1 VFRVFF
7 SREITG
13 LSVERG
19 KTAEKYTK
27 YTRKIQEGKDKT
39 MQTQVNGR
47 ELVEK
52 FWQEKMQAHP
62 KFYARLNITKGILD
76 FFFGGHVIPW
86 ALYKALMFSS
96 RVADGVL
103 MAAALW
109 ITAINVAP
117 QFMTGLVGGA
127 DSASNLSSLSLLA
140 FSLLPELITVAAL
153 VLTIKHIITFCKRR
167 VWNNPAWAW
176 ATLYA
181 IPTLTFLSMTI
192 WTISSFVS
200 HDGAAH
206 ITGGL
211 LVTRCLAA
219 WGYSFVEILFFELGR
234 QSMVEADEK
243 AKLRKENE
251 DLRNTHA
258 EEMQKLTADLEQ
270 HSADFR
276 SQYAALSAE
285 LDAERMR
292 NQFAEKARTSAPAP
306 ADHPQPAQQKSAPK
320 SADQTRKKPAEK
332 EPQDDAKVLEIGAK
346 GAAIKKRNAKILE
359 LKAENSALSNR
370 EIAAQVGCDEK
381 TVRLFLRKKDAEFP
395 QNSGE
400 YSAVN
405 Q

>member
-1 VFRVFF
+1 M
-7 SREITG
+7 
-13 LSVERG
+13 
-19 KTAEKYTK
+19 
-27 YTRKIQEGKDKT
+27 D
-39 MQTQVNGR
+39 TQINGR
-47 ELVEK
+47 ELVAQ

-62 KFYARLNITKGILD
+62 KFYAVLNIIKGVFE

-86 ALYKALMFSS
+86 ALYKLLMFSS

-117 QFMTGLVGGA
+117 QFMTGLVGGTESA
-127 DSASNLSSLSLLA
+127 DNLSSLALLA

-167 VWNNPAWAW
+167 EWNNPAWAW
-176 ATLYA
+176 AALYA

-234 QSMVEADEK
+234 QSMIEADER

-251 DLRNTHA
+251 DLRNDLAERQQKSSVDAKENEALQGRKSALA
-258 EEMQKLTADLEQ
+258 EELLAEKQKADLPHPQE
-270 HSADFR
+270 S
-276 SQYAALSAE
+276 
-285 LDAERMR
+285 DAH
-292 NQFAEKARTSAPAP
+292 SAPAKPENPPSP
-306 ADHPQPAQQKSAPK
+306 A
-320 SADQTRKKPAEK
+320 RKKAQEN
-332 EPQDDAKVLEIGAK
+332 EARNSGKVLEMGAK
-346 GAAIKKRNAKILE
+346 RAAILARTEKILQMKSE
-359 LKAENSALSNR
+359 GMANRAIAEQ
-370 EIAAQVGCDEK
+370 IGCDEK
-381 TVRLFLRKKDAEFP
+381 TVRNALKTSGNSEERKNQDSGEFP
-395 QNSGE
+395 
-400 YSAVN
+400 AVN